1 MRWDQGVKQ
10 ILSCDSDLAA
20 SALCCF
26 ATDLLLI
33 NGEIFVME
41 LIFRADAYAKS
52 CDAVVQKIDGKGVWL
67 DRTIFYAEGGG
78 QPGDKGVLIGPD
90 GAKRAVAKAIKG
102 DGPETSV
109 HVLTEDAPALAVGDK
124 VTAEI
129 DWDHRHKLMRMHTAM
144 HLLCSIVPAGVTGG
158 QVGLAKSRLDFD
170 VGETTLVKEDIQA
183 ALDDLSGKDAPVTF
197 RWIDDA
203 DLDANPDLV
212 RTMSVAPPRG
222 SGKVRLISIGDDA
235 IDLQPCGGTHVANV
249 SEIGRI
255 VVGKIENKGKRNRR
269 VNITLE
275 DPA

>member
-1 MRWDQGVKQ
+1 
-10 ILSCDSDLAA
+10 
-20 SALCCF
+20 
-26 ATDLLLI
+26 
-33 NGEIFVME
+33 
-41 LIFRADAYAKS
+41 
-52 CDAVVQKIDGKGVWL
+52 
-67 DRTIFYAEGGG
+67 
-78 QPGDKGVLIGPD
+78 
-90 GAKRAVAKAIKG
+90 
-102 DGPETSV
+102 
-109 HVLTEDAPALAVGDK
+109 
-124 VTAEI
+124 
-129 DWDHRHKLMRMHTAM
+129 MHTAM

-158 QVGLAKSRLDFD
+158 QVGLVKSRLDFD

-183 ALDDLSGKDAPVTF
+183 ALDILSGKDAPVTF

-203 DLDANPDLV
+203 DLDASPDLV

-222 SGKVRLISIGDDA
+222 SGKIRLISIGDDE

>member
-1 MRWDQGVKQ
+1 
-10 ILSCDSDLAA
+10 
-20 SALCCF
+20 
-26 ATDLLLI
+26 
-33 NGEIFVME
+33 ME

-52 CDAVVQKIDGKGVWL
+52 CEAVVQKIDEKGVWL
-67 DRTIFYAEGGG
+67 DRTVFYAEGGG
-78 QPGDKGVLIGPD
+78 QPGDIGALTGPD
-90 GAKRAVAKAIKG
+90 GTEYTVQNAIKG

-109 HVLTEDAPALAVGDK
+109 HVLDENASGLKVGDT
-124 VTAEI
+124 VTATL
-129 DWDHRHKLMRMHTAM
+129 DWDRRHKLMRMHTAM

-170 VGETTLVKEDIQA
+170 VSETTLVKEDIQA
-183 ALDDLSGKDAPVTF
+183 ALDGLSGKDTTVTF

-235 IDLQPCGGTHVANV
+235 VDLQPCGGTHVANV
-249 SEIGRI
+249 AEIGRI

>member
-1 MRWDQGVKQ
+1 
-10 ILSCDSDLAA
+10 
-20 SALCCF
+20 
-26 ATDLLLI
+26 
-33 NGEIFVME
+33 ME
-41 LIFRADAYAKS
+41 LIFRADAYAKT
-52 CDAVVQKIDGKGVWL
+52 CEAVVQKIDDKGVWL
-67 DRTIFYAEGGG
+67 DRTVFYAEGGG

-90 GAKRAVAKAIKG
+90 GAKRSVINAIKG
-102 DGPETSV
+102 DGTETSV
-109 HVLTEDAPALAVGDK
+109 HVLAEDAPLLAVGDT

-129 DWDHRHKLMRMHTAM
+129 DWEHRHKLMRMHTAM

-170 VGETTLVKEDIQA
+170 VGETTLVKEDIQS
-183 ALDDLSGKDAPVTF
+183 ALDALAGNDAPVTY
-197 RWIDDA
+197 RWIDDT

-249 SEIGRI
+249 AEIGRI

-269 VNITLE
+269 VNISLE

>member
-1 MRWDQGVKQ
+1 
-10 ILSCDSDLAA
+10 
-20 SALCCF
+20 
-26 ATDLLLI
+26 
-33 NGEIFVME
+33 ME
-41 LIFRADAYAKS
+41 LIFRADAYAES
-52 CDAVVQKIDGKGVWL
+52 CEAVVQKIDDKGVWL
-67 DRTIFYAEGGG
+67 DRTVFYAEGGG
-78 QPGDKGVLIGPD
+78 QPGDTGVLVGPD
-90 GAKRAVAKAIKG
+90 GKEYVVANAIKG

-109 HVLTEDAPALAVGDK
+109 HILEDGADGLSAGDAVT
-124 VTAEI
+124 VTV
-129 DWDHRHKLMRMHTAM
+129 DWERRHKLMRMHTAM

-183 ALDDLSGKDAPVTF
+183 ALDEVSGKNAPVTF

-203 DLDANPDLV
+203 DLDASPDLV

-235 IDLQPCGGTHVANV
+235 IDLQPCGGTHVRNV